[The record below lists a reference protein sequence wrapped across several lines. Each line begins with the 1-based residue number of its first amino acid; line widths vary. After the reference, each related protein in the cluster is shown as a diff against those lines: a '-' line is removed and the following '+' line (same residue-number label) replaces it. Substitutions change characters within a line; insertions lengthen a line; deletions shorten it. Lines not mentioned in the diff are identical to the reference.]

1 VLKQTARKQR
11 PNEQTADLVPLV
23 AVRDQEAKQ
32 NDEAQQAYEGRV
44 TSFLFFMEV
53 IMQFVPWKTHF
64 DFLCQRSDG
73 KLDLDTYCKQVTARH
88 ATGASFLKN
97 RLIPFASEIE
107 FMDAEVAYL
116 KRGRP
121 YYNFHSS
128 MIEPA
133 KRIKLDKIP
142 AAMIDVPR
150 DFQTVNLRF
159 PDSMEYTSLL
169 VTRRNTMIILYMQS
183 RTALD
188 DKLIFC
194 RLDTHA
200 ATASIETYLEE
211 WVDTLPAES
220 AASSTENKTD
230 VLVDTIRDVLRCY
243 VVTQFLAD
251 CPDENLIEYDILS
264 KHRGEWV
271 HATPERKLEIIEL
284 ARQKGKKG
292 WNIGVS
298 SVLLADAPRLSAP
311 KGEVQDP
318 SGELRHSHIRTGHL
332 HCVRCGKNKGDV
344 KIMWYRPTVVRPDLP
359 FKP

>member
-1 VLKQTARKQR
+1 VLEQTARKQR
-11 PNEQTADLVPLV
+11 SNEQTADLVPL
-23 AVRDQEAKQ
+23 ADVRDQEAKQ
-32 NDEAQQAYEGRV
+32 NDEAQQAYEGCV

-64 DFLCQRSDG
+64 DTVRQQFDT
-73 KLDLDTYCKQVTARH
+73 KLDLA
-88 ATGASFLKN
+88 
-97 RLIPFASEIE
+97 
-107 FMDAEVAYL
+107 AYL
-116 KRGRP
+116 KRLSMFSVEDRKKHRSVLGKDWSPKNTDIFLAAELAYIKRGRP
-121 YYNFHSS
+121 YYNFHRS
-128 MIEPA
+128 MVEPA
-133 KRIKLDKIP
+133 ARIKLDKIP
-142 AAMIDVPR
+142 VSMVDVPR

-159 PDSMEYTSLL
+159 PDDMDYVSLL
-169 VTRRNTMIILYMQS
+169 ATKSVDDDNIIIFFVRS
-183 RTALD
+183 RTDAADTVILFSMDCSTTESVEEALVAVVRD
-188 DKLIFC
+188 GYTD
-194 RLDTHA
+194 RPLDVPLR
-200 ATASIETYLEE
+200 EL
-211 WVDTLPAES
+211 
-220 AASSTENKTD
+220 
-230 VLVDTIRDVLRCY
+230 LRCY

-264 KHRGEWV
+264 KHRSEWV